1 MASILRRLRADGASN
16 RGGAWDVFTHQGQ
29 PYLLG
34 GLGSEPEQTMR
45 GSRQEPA
52 PRNFEGSVSRLHR
65 RNGVISGAVTARAL
79 LVSQLVFRWR
89 SEIDGA
95 MFGNASLGVLERP
108 GPLTRQQ
115 LLWRVE
121 QDICYAGN
129 AYVRRLP
136 DGTLRRL
143 RPDWVSIVLASDE
156 SPEDVARGADCYPLG
171 YVYRPSEDSP
181 AMVLG
186 LGEVAHL
193 APEPDPTA
201 HFRGE
206 SWVSAVVREILTDLQ
221 ATDHL
226 DAYFENAAT
235 ANMIIKPPQNVAT
248 KQQFDEWVEAFD
260 SGLRGPAGKWRNIY
274 LGGGADAMVV
284 GSSLADLDLKNLQG
298 GLESRVSVRSRVPA
312 VILGIREGLAG
323 SSLNSGNYG
332 ATRRM
337 WADGWF
343 HGYAQSLCASFE
355 RIVARPLSAELTFD
369 PGRVLFLQEDA
380 KDAADIM
387 QTQANALQA
396 LDSAGYQADAAVTAL
411 ANGNIAALLGG
422 HDGLQSV
429 QRQPLDSGGP
439 TSE

>member
-1 MASILRRLRADGASN
+1 MPSILRKLRADGANTRS
-16 RGGAWDVFTHQGQ
+16 GWDVFTHQGQ
-29 PYLLG
+29 PYALN
-34 GLGSEPEQTMR
+34 GLYGEPEQTLR
-45 GSRQEPA
+45 GSEREAA
-52 PRNFEGSVSRLHR
+52 PRNFQAAVSQLHR

-79 LVSQLVFRWR
+79 LVSQLAFRWR

-95 MFGNASLGVLERP
+95 TFGNANLAPLERP

-129 AYVRRLP
+129 AYVRRMP

-143 RPDWVSIVLASDE
+143 RPDWVSILLASDE
-156 SPEDVARGADCYPLG
+156 SPDDVARGADVVPVG
-171 YVYRPSEDSP
+171 YLYRPAEDSP
-181 AMVLG
+181 AKVLG
-186 LGEVAHL
+186 LSEVAHL

-201 HFRGE
+201 HYRGE
-206 SWVSAVVREILTDLQ
+206 SWVSSVVREILTDLQ
-221 ATDHL
+221 ATDHI
-226 DAYFENAAT
+226 DKYFANAAT
-235 ANMIIKPPQNVAT
+235 ANMIVKPPENVAT
-248 KQQFDEWVEAFD
+248 KAQFDEWVEAFD
-260 SGLRGPAGKWRNIY
+260 SGLQGSGKWKNIY
-274 LGGGADAMVV
+274 LGGGADAQVV
-284 GSSLADLDLKNLQG
+284 GASLADLDMSSLQG

-343 HGYAQSLCASFE
+343 HGYATSLCASFE
-355 RIVARPLSAELTFD
+355 RIVARPQSAELTFD
-369 PGRVLFLQEDA
+369 PERVLFLQEDA

-387 QTQANALQA
+387 AVKATALQA
-396 LDSAGYQADAAVTAL
+396 LDSAGYQADSAVTAL
-411 ANGNIAALLGG
+411 ANGDISALIGG

-429 QRQPLDSGGP
+429 QRQPVDAGGP
-439 TSE
+439 NNE